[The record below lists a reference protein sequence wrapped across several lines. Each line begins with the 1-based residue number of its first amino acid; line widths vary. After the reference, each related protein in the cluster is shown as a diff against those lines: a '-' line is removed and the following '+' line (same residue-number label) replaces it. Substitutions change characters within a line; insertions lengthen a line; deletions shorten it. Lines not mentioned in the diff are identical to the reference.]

1 VYGLA
6 VAPGDI
12 GTKHADD
19 LLREAEMSLEIYG
32 LILLIGLFFFICIG
46 FPISFTLITLG
57 IVFGYIGLGP
67 KVFYLMTY
75 QFFQTMMDTVLA
87 AVALFTFMGCVLE
100 SAGLMER
107 LFHAVQLISG
117 RLRGSMYMA
126 TIFTATLFAAATGI
140 VGASV
145 TIIGL
150 MAAPVMKKS
159 GYDTGLCAGTIC
171 AGGTLGILIP
181 PSIMLVVM
189 GPVFQVSVARL
200 YAAAI
205 IPGFLLGF
213 LYIAYT
219 ITRVMLNP
227 KLGPPLSDED
237 LNVPKSYMWREFFVG
252 IIPVATLILAT
263 LGTILSGLATP
274 TEGAA
279 LGCLGAVVVTA
290 ANGRL
295 TFKII
300 KDSAFRTAE
309 TTSMVMIL
317 LAASTFMGAVFSSM
331 GTPRLIVDTMLSINM
346 PPWIFVVG
354 ILIVAFILGW
364 PLEWIPIVIVIIP
377 IFLPILTELKTNM
390 IWFGILLAVTLQ
402 SCWIS
407 PPVALSAYYLKAIM
421 PEWEL
426 LDIYKGM
433 MPFMFLQAVAVA
445 LIFFFPQIVMWL
457 PNALF
462 G

>member
-1 VYGLA
+1 M
-6 VAPGDI
+6 
-12 GTKHADD
+12 T
-19 LLREAEMSLEIYG
+19 LETYG
-32 LILLIGLFFFICIG
+32 LILLVGLFFFICVG

-57 IVFGYIGLGP
+57 AIFGYIGLGP
-67 KVFYLMTY
+67 KVFHLMTFS
-75 QFFQTMMDTVLA
+75 FFGTMMDTVLA
-87 AVALFTFMGCVLE
+87 AVALFTFMGCILE

-117 RLRGSMYMA
+117 RLKGSLYLG
-126 TIFTATLFAAATGI
+126 TIFSATLFAAATGI

-150 MAAPVMKKS
+150 MAAPVMKKA
-159 GYDTGLCAGTIC
+159 GYDQGLSAGTIC

-181 PSIMLVVM
+181 PSVMLVVM

-205 IPGFLLGF
+205 IPGMMLAGI
-213 LYIAYT
+213 YIFYT
-219 ITRVMLNP
+219 MVRVMIKP
-227 KLGPPLSDED
+227 ELGPPLSDED
-237 LNVPKSYMWREFFVG
+237 LDVTKSFIIREFFVG
-252 IIPVATLILAT
+252 LVPPAVLILVT
-263 LGTILSGLATP
+263 LGTILTGLATP

-290 ANGRL
+290 ANKRL
-295 TFKII
+295 TFKLI
-300 KDSAFRTAE
+300 KESAYRTAE

-331 GTPRLIVDTMLSINM
+331 GTPKFIADSLLSLNM
-346 PPWIFVVG
+346 PPWVFIVG
-354 ILIVAFILGW
+354 ILIVCFILGW
-364 PLEWIPIVIVIIP
+364 PLEWVPIVVVIVP
-377 IFLPILTELKTNM
+377 IFLPVLNGLNVDM
-390 IWFGILLAVTLQ
+390 IWFAIVLAVTLQ
-402 SCWIS
+402 TCWLS

-426 LDIYKGM
+426 KDIYLGM
-433 MPFMFLQAVAVA
+433 MPFMALQGLGV
-445 LIFFFPQIVMWL
+445 FFIYNFPQIALWL
-457 PNALF
+457 PKFLF

>member
-1 VYGLA
+1 
-6 VAPGDI
+6 
-12 GTKHADD
+12 
-19 LLREAEMSLEIYG
+19 MSLEIYG
-32 LILLIGLFFFICIG
+32 LILLVGLFFFICIG

-57 IVFGYIGLGP
+57 IVFGYIGLGHEGVLP
-67 KVFYLMTY
+67 DDLFLLRNDDGHRPGRGGPLYLHGVRPGERGAHGTSL
-75 QFFQTMMDTVLA
+75 QGRA
-87 AVALFTFMGCVLE
+87 AHLRPPP
-100 SAGLMER
+100 GLSV
-107 LFHAVQLISG
+107 HG
-117 RLRGSMYMA
+117 

-150 MAAPVMKKS
+150 MAAPVMRKT
-159 GYDTGLCAGTIC
+159 GYDTGLSAGTIC

-181 PSIMLVVM
+181 PSVMLVVM

-205 IPGFLLGF
+205 LPGLLLAF

-219 ITRVMLNP
+219 MIRVMLNP
-227 KLGPPLSDED
+227 ELGPPLSDEE
-237 LNVPKSYMWREFFVG
+237 LNVPKSYVWREFFVG
-252 IIPVATLILAT
+252 LVPVATLILLA
-263 LGTILSGLATP
+263 LGSIISGLATP

-290 ANGRL
+290 ANKRL
-295 TFKII
+295 TFKLI

-331 GTPRLIVDTMLSINM
+331 GTPKFIADTLLSLNL
-346 PPWIFVVG
+346 PPWVFVIG
-354 ILIVAFILGW
+354 ILIVCFILGW
-364 PLEWIPIVIVIIP
+364 PLEWVPIVVVIVP
-377 IFLPILTELKTNM
+377 IFLPILTGLQVNM
-390 IWFGILLAVTLQ
+390 IWFGIVLAVTLQ

-421 PEWEL
+421 PEWQL
-426 LDIYKGM
+426 SDIYKGM

-445 LIFFFPQIVMWL
+445 LLYLFPQIVMWL
-457 PNALF
+457 PNLLF

>member
-1 VYGLA
+1 
-6 VAPGDI
+6 
-12 GTKHADD
+12 
-19 LLREAEMSLEIYG
+19 MSLEIYG
-32 LILLIGLFFFICIG
+32 LILLVGLFIFICIG

-57 IVFGYIGLGP
+57 VVFGYIGLGER
-67 KVFYLMTY
+67 VFHLMTLS
-75 QFFQTMMDTVLA
+75 FFGTMMDTVLA

-107 LFHAVQLISG
+107 LFRAVQLLSG
-117 RLRGSMYMA
+117 RMHGSLYMA

-140 VGASV
+140 VGAAV

-159 GYDTGLCAGTIC
+159 GYDTGLSAGTIC

-181 PSIMLVVM
+181 PSVMLVVM

-205 IPGFLLGF
+205 LPGFLLAS
-213 LYIAYT
+213 LYIGYSMF
-219 ITRVMLNP
+219 RVMLNP
-227 KLGPPLSDED
+227 KLGPPLPEEM
-237 LNVPKSYMWREFFVG
+237 LNVPKSHVIREFFVG
-252 IIPVATLILAT
+252 LVPVATLIIAA
-263 LGTILSGLATP
+263 LGSIITGLATP

-290 ANGRL
+290 ANKRL
-295 TFKII
+295 TFKLI
-300 KDSAFRTAE
+300 KESAYRTAE
-309 TTSMVMIL
+309 TTSMVMVL

-331 GTPRLIVDTMLSINM
+331 GTPKLIADTLLTFNL
-346 PPWIFVVG
+346 PPWVFVVG
-354 ILIVAFILGW
+354 ILVVAFILGW
-364 PLEWIPIVIVIIP
+364 PLEWVPIVVVIIP
-377 IFLPILTELKTNM
+377 IFLPILTALHTDM
-390 IWFGILLAVTLQ
+390 IWFGIILAVTLQ

-426 LDIYKGM
+426 IDIYKGM
-433 MPFMFLQAVAVA
+433 MPYMLLQAIAVS
-445 LIFFFPQIVMWL
+445 LLVLFPGIITWL
-457 PNALF
+457 PKVLF